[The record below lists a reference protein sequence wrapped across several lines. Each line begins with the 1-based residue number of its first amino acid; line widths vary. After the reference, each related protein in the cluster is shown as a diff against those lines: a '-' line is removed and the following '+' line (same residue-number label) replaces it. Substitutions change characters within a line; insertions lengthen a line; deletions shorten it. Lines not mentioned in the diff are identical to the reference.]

1 MLDIQ
6 QLFRKSVLYR
16 SLFMGVLI
24 SLLISPI
31 ALADPP
37 PNPKEQS
44 IPVQLKLIREN
55 LVLMEARLAQQMTD
69 MEGRLDSTM
78 GDIQGSVDVGN
89 GKLNVLQQSANDL
102 QQSADG
108 LQLTANDIYGVV
120 TEVNIEL
127 TTTLCFDAG
136 AKFEGGVGIHDEV
149 GVGWPNVLSAKAT
162 LQGEGGFSGELA
174 VASQICVQVPLYSV
188 ESYNQLFTNGNE
200 FDELIAAI
208 ALPGQSIVPVIA
220 EVYTAVMPTPDEAF
234 LAMANV
240 LDAST
245 GYNIFTG
252 VAGTAHPQ
260 DLLRPDLLL
269 EPIIPHAVVNFI
281 AEVPAAVTAALL
293 DPCGTLEDTPI
304 GAALKGRPDV
314 EFLCKAHAD
323 SLQVVFSVVNW
334 IDNAIRK
341 ILGFFGL

>member
-1 MLDIQ
+1 MLDTQ
-6 QLFRKSVLYR
+6 RLLWKSVLYR
-16 SLFMGVLI
+16 SFSMGVLI
-24 SLLISPI
+24 SLLISPL

-37 PNPKEQS
+37 PDPKEQS
-44 IPVQLKLIREN
+44 VPVQLRLIQEN
-55 LVLMEARLAQQMTD
+55 LVLMEARLARQMTD

-78 GDIQGSVDVGN
+78 ADIQNSVNVGN
-89 GKLNVLQQSANDL
+89 GKLDDL
-102 QQSADG
+102 QQTAD
-108 LQLTANDIYGVV
+108 DIYGVV

-127 TTTLCFDAG
+127 KTTLCFDAG

-149 GVGWPNVLSAKAT
+149 GIGWPNVLSAKAI
-162 LQGEGGFSGELA
+162 LQGEGGFGGELA
-174 VASQICVQVPLYSV
+174 VASQICVEVPLYSV
-188 ESYNQLFTNGNE
+188 ASYNQLFTNGGE
-200 FDELIAAI
+200 FDDLIAAI
-208 ALPGQSIVPVIA
+208 SLPHQSIVPIIA

-245 GYNIFTG
+245 GYDIFTG
-252 VAGTAHPQ
+252 VTGTPHPQ

-269 EPIIPHAVVNFI
+269 EPIIPHEVVNFI

-314 EFLCKAHAD
+314 EFLCNAHAD
-323 SLQVVFSVVNW
+323 SLQVVFSIVNTIVSVINTIW
-334 IDNAIRK
+334 DFLNP
-341 ILGFFGL
+341 F

>member
-1 MLDIQ
+1 MLDTQ
-6 QLFRKSVLYR
+6 RLFRKSVLYR
-16 SLFMGVLI
+16 SLIMGVLI
-24 SLLISPI
+24 SLLVSPI

-37 PNPKEQS
+37 PDPKEQS
-44 IPVQLKLIREN
+44 IPVQLRLIREN

-78 GDIQGSVDVGN
+78 GDIQGSIDVGN
-89 GKLNVLQQSANDL
+89 GKLDVLQQ
-102 QQSADG
+102 
-108 LQLTANDIYGVV
+108 TAEDIYGVV

-149 GVGWPNVLSAKAT
+149 GIGWPNVLSAKAI

-188 ESYNQLFTNGNE
+188 ESYTQLFTNGNE
-200 FDELIAAI
+200 FDDLIAAI
-208 ALPGQSIVPVIA
+208 ALPSQSIVPVIA

-252 VAGTAHPQ
+252 VTGPAHPQ

-281 AEVPAAVTAALL
+281 AQVPAAVTAALL

-314 EFLCKAHAD
+314 EFLCQAHAD
-323 SLQVVFSVVNW
+323 SLQVVFSVVNRIIDVVKW
-334 IDNAIRK
+334 IMNF
-341 ILGFFGL
+341 LNPF

>member
-1 MLDIQ
+1 MLDTQ
-6 QLFRKSVLYR
+6 QLFWKSVLYR

-24 SLLISPI
+24 SLLISP
-31 ALADPP
+31 LAFAKPP
-37 PNPKEQS
+37 PDSSEQS
-44 IPVQLKLIREN
+44 VPVQLRLIREN
-55 LVLMEARLAQQMTD
+55 LVLMEERLARQMTE

-78 GDIQGSVDVGN
+78 ADIQSSIDVGN
-89 GKLNVLQQSANDL
+89 GKLDVLQQS
-102 QQSADG
+102 
-108 LQLTANDIYGVV
+108 ANDIYGVV

-149 GVGWPNVLSAKAT
+149 GIGWPNVLSAKAI

-174 VASQICVQVPLYSV
+174 VASQICVEVPLYSV
-188 ESYNQLFTNGNE
+188 ESYDQLFTNGNE

-208 ALPGQSIVPVIA
+208 ALPSQTYVPVIA

-245 GYNIFTG
+245 GYDIFTG
-252 VAGTAHPQ
+252 VTGTPHPQ

-323 SLQVVFSVVNW
+323 SLSW
-334 IDNAIRK
+334 IFNAIDVVLD
-341 ILGFFGL
+341 ILDPFNLVH

>member
-1 MLDIQ
+1 
-6 QLFRKSVLYR
+6 
-16 SLFMGVLI
+16 MGVLI
-24 SLLISPI
+24 SLLISP
-31 ALADPP
+31 LAFAKPP
-37 PNPKEQS
+37 PDPSKQS
-44 IPVQLKLIREN
+44 VPVQLRLIREN
-55 LVLMEARLAQQMTD
+55 LVLMEKRLARQMTE

-78 GDIQGSVDVGN
+78 ADIQSSVDVGN
-89 GKLNVLQQSANDL
+89 GKLDVLQQS
-102 QQSADG
+102 
-108 LQLTANDIYGVV
+108 ANDIYGVV

-127 TTTLCFDAG
+127 KSTLCFDAG
-136 AKFEGGVGIHDEV
+136 AKFEAGVGIHDEV
-149 GVGWPNVLSAKAT
+149 GIGWPNVLSAKAI
-162 LQGEGGFSGELA
+162 LQGEGAFSGELA
-174 VASQICVQVPLYSV
+174 VASQICVEVPLYSV
-188 ESYNQLFTNGNE
+188 ESYKQLFTNGDE
-200 FDELIAAI
+200 FDDLIAAI
-208 ALPGQSIVPVIA
+208 ALPGQTVVPVFA

-245 GYNIFTG
+245 GYDIFTG
-252 VAGTAHPQ
+252 VTGTPHPQ

-323 SLQVVFSVVNW
+323 SLQVVFSVINW

>member
-1 MLDIQ
+1 MLDTQ
-6 QLFRKSVLYR
+6 RLFPKSVLYR
-16 SLFMGVLI
+16 SLIMGVMI
-24 SLLISPI
+24 SLLVSPI

-37 PNPKEQS
+37 PDPKEQS
-44 IPVQLKLIREN
+44 IPVQLRLIREN
-55 LVLMEARLAQQMTD
+55 LVLMEARLALQMTD

-78 GDIQGSVDVGN
+78 GDIQSSVNVGN
-89 GKLNVLQQSANDL
+89 GKLDALQR
-102 QQSADG
+102 
-108 LQLTANDIYGVV
+108 TAEDIYGVV

-149 GVGWPNVLSAKAT
+149 GVGWPNVLSAKAI

-200 FDELIAAI
+200 FDDLIAAI
-208 ALPGQSIVPVIA
+208 ALPSQSIVPVIA
-220 EVYTAVMPTPDEAF
+220 EVYTEVMPTPDEAF

-252 VAGTAHPQ
+252 VTGPAHPQ

-281 AEVPAAVTAALL
+281 AQVPAAVTAALL
-293 DPCGTLEDTPI
+293 NPCGTLEDTPI

-314 EFLCKAHAD
+314 EFLCQAHAD
-323 SLQVVFSVVNW
+323 SLQVVFTVVNN
-334 IDNAIRK
+334 IINAVK
-341 ILGFFGL
+341 KVLSFFGL